1 MIEFFAGSGQMALQ
15 HLIIGCH
22 VAAFD
27 NKYKSSLTHDCLSP
41 IGLGLWG
48 DALTATHP
56 GAVTWFGT
64 KCSPYL
70 NICFANH
77 KRSARNEYFGD
88 QSISWVVKSNEVQ
101 ATTALLYFLSTLL
114 NNNPMLEQPAESAM
128 PKMYPMC
135 TVLKF
140 TGAIKTSVSLKKFGA
155 TSLKPLQIWHID
167 EAYTQIPS
175 EEGQV
180 LLPPEMMEPLANY
193 YVDKNG
199 KKRYNGKKRR
209 MEQSE
214 FYPAAFC
221 AKVARI
227 SDMHGRLPD

>member
-1 MIEFFAGSGQMALQ
+1 MITPQEACEFNSAKDWLPDRIHGLDDFTAPTLDPIYRMTAEAFLAYDYSAGNGWATIFWGPLLDKAYPCLEPYPISEKIVFFCMRAAKVRSMPQNKPHLLDMIEFFAGSGQMALQ

-114 NNNPMLEQPAESAM
+114 NNNPML
-128 PKMYPMC
+128 
-135 TVLKF
+135 L
-140 TGAIKTSVSLKKFGA
+140 IR
-155 TSLKPLQIWHID
+155 PLL
-167 EAYTQIPS
+167 Y
-175 EEGQV
+175 
-180 LLPPEMMEPLANY
+180 
-193 YVDKNG
+193 
-199 KKRYNGKKRR
+199 
-209 MEQSE
+209 
-214 FYPAAFC
+214 
-221 AKVARI
+221 ARI
-227 SDMHGRLPD
+227 